1 MSSSF
6 RAPPVRSSEEIDFV
20 RLFASVWQQ
29 KKLLLFVTLGAGL
42 IAASY
47 AFLADPLYKVSS
59 VLRPAAINDLDA
71 LNRSEIYQLP
81 PSEALLKVGAALDS
95 YDTRLGY
102 FRKNQKLFEK
112 FVRPGQT
119 LEQSFQEFNHDS
131 IRLILPDADKK
142 NSLSAYIKL
151 EMMYP
156 KGVDG
161 VSILNGFVDYAIASE
176 RERITADLNVIAKN
190 RLRELNGKLDS
201 ARSNYDIEKEA
212 KIASLRES
220 DSLRR
225 AQLQDELKALRSQLK
240 TLRSD
245 RIAQLNEAIG
255 IARSLGIQKPAT
267 PSSLGESAVTGA
279 GSVMRTEV
287 NNQQIPLYFMGVDA
301 LKAELAALQ
310 SRKSDDFTESRIAQ
324 IAKELQLLA
333 SNREVEVLDARKNE
347 DIFLAGVQPLRTE
360 IFRLSSLNIDMAK
373 LKLVSIDQQAL
384 EPLVPSSPNR
394 PLIILLGLLFGAVA
408 AIGIA
413 LVRQALRAAR
423 VNTEHDRHD
432 LAASLLQSSGSGAA
446 QLDRQQELG
455 NKLLQK

>member
-6 RAPPVRSSEEIDFV
+6 RAPPVRSSDEIDFV

-47 AFLADPLYKVSS
+47 AFLAAPVYKVST

-81 PSEALLKVGAALDS
+81 PADALLKVGAALDS
-95 YDTRLGY
+95 YDTRLSY
-102 FRKNQKLFEK
+102 FKKNQKLFEK

-142 NSLSAYIKL
+142 NSLSSYIKL

-161 VSILNGFVDYAIASE
+161 VSILNGFVDYAIESE
-176 RERITADLNVIAKN
+176 RERVTADLNVIVKN
-190 RLRELNGKLDS
+190 RLRELKGKLDS

-212 KIASLRES
+212 KIASLREA
-220 DSLRR
+220 DSLKR

-267 PSSLGESAVTGA
+267 PSSLGESAVTNA

-324 IAKELQLLA
+324 IARELQLLA
-333 SNREVEVLDARKNE
+333 SNREIEVLDARKNE

-360 IFRLSSLNIDMAK
+360 IFRLSSLNIDLAK
-373 LKLVSIDQQAL
+373 LRLVSIDQQAL

-394 PLIILLGLLFGAVA
+394 PLIIFLGLLLGAIV

-423 VNTEHDRHD
+423 DNAERDGHEP
-432 LAASLLQSSGSGAA
+432 AGSLLHSVA
-446 QLDRQQELG
+446 QLDRQQEPG
-455 NKLLQK
+455 NKLNRK

>member
-6 RAPPVRSSEEIDFV
+6 RAPPVRSSDEIDFV

-47 AFLADPLYKVSS
+47 AFLASPVYKVST

-81 PSEALLKVGAALDS
+81 PADALLKVGAALDS
-95 YDTRLGY
+95 YDTRLSY
-102 FRKNQKLFEK
+102 FKKNQKLFEK

-142 NSLSAYIKL
+142 NSLSSYIKL

-161 VSILNGFVDYAIASE
+161 VSILNGFVDYAIESE
-176 RERITADLNVIAKN
+176 RERVTADLNVIVKN
-190 RLRELNGKLDS
+190 RLRELKGKLDS

-212 KIASLRES
+212 KIASLREA
-220 DSLRR
+220 DSLKR

-267 PSSLGESAVTGA
+267 PSSLGESAVTNA

-324 IAKELQLLA
+324 IARELQLLA
-333 SNREVEVLDARKNE
+333 SNREIEVLDARKNE

-360 IFRLSSLNIDMAK
+360 IFRLSSLNIDLAK
-373 LKLVSIDQQAL
+373 LRLVSIDQQAL

-394 PLIILLGLLFGAVA
+394 PLIIFLGLLLGAIV

-423 VNTEHDRHD
+423 DNAERDGREP
-432 LAASLLQSSGSGAA
+432 AGSLLHSVA
-446 QLDRQQELG
+446 QLDRQQEPG
-455 NKLLQK
+455 NKLNRK